1 MEYLN
6 TSSSKSLMEIL
17 KRFEAIN
24 KPNEVIINW
33 HYEKCDEDIMEIG
46 QDYQDIMNRP
56 FNFIEY

>member
-1 MEYLN
+1 
-6 TSSSKSLMEIL
+6 MEIL

-33 HYEKCDEDIMEIG
+33 HYEKCDEDMMEIG